1 MDEFLEKLDQKD
13 SLPLQVVSQIK
24 SKLEM
29 MVLIEDDEILDL
41 VKLEVYKNDKDQKHK
56 NQGI

>member
-1 MDEFLEKLDQKD
+1 MEKLDQKD